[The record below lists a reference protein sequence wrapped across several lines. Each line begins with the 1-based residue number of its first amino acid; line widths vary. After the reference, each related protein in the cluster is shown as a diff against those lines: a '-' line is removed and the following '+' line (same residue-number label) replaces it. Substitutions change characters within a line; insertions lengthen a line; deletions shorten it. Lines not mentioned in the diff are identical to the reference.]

1 MVKQEE
7 RQIQIYRYGL
17 CTLVHYLA
25 AKKLLGDEN
34 KARLLGVLLAT
45 TYATFKQRRPVSS
58 PTKGG
63 RPVPSPLMEATK
75 EREDIEIVRF
85 GGFDIALYPKGNPT
99 TAWLVRYPLISA
111 TSDKFDNVM
120 EKLDQSIKEMAK
132 KSENPPFTSIE
143 ELSNIIE
150 NRLSSVSKNDLETQR
165 VFEVYK
171 NLRDDIEFGRIKGET
186 LGTTGGEI

>member
-1 MVKQEE
+1 MLTMVKQEE

-25 AKKLLGDEN
+25 AKRLLGDEN

-63 RPVPSPLMEATK
+63 RPVPSPLMEATR

-85 GGFDIALYPKGNPT
+85 GGFDIALYPKENPT
-99 TAWLVRYPLISA
+99 TAWLVDYPQISA
-111 TSDKFDNVM
+111 SLSEFDRVMRKVEVSDY
-120 EKLDQSIKEMAK
+120 
-132 KSENPPFTSIE
+132 PPFESVSQLSEEIE
-143 ELSNIIE
+143 K
-150 NRLSSVSKNDLETQR
+150 RLSSVSEGDLETRR
-165 VFEVYK
+165 VFEVYRT
-171 NLRDDIEFGRIKGET
+171 LRDDIEFGRIKGET
-186 LGTTGGEI
+186 VGTTGGEI